1 MLLITIH
8 FHRSVINRCFDVMK
22 LNWLL
27 SIVLCALYVGAQSQ
41 SAQSVQKKSISKEVK
56 NDWHNL
62 DYDSDKIYGTEANRV
77 YTELVGDK
85 KPKKKIVVAVIDS
98 GVDIEH
104 EDLKDNIWTNTAE
117 VPDNGKDDDKNGYI
131 DDVHGWNFLVDD
143 SGHDLHYDNLEATRV
158 LRTHKAVEAGSMP
171 KPDWLTEE
179 MVSTSREIYND
190 NVAEFESMKQL
201 GDFYLVLDSIL
212 TAQTGDSNYTF
223 EQALELE
230 HDNDPMKSI
239 NRVLRAFKLGG
250 ITKADLKDMYETGSK
265 FENYYLNFDF
275 VPRTD
280 LKASD
285 KLYGNNHYE
294 GPEADHGTHVS
305 GLIASNRM
313 NDIGS
318 RGIASP
324 VAEIMVL
331 RAVPDGD
338 ERDVDVAN
346 AIRYAVDNGA
356 GIINMSFGK
365 GVSPQEG
372 LVHDAIDY
380 AAKKNVLV
388 VHAAGND
395 SEDNDVVSNYPN
407 PYTSPGIKSPTYLTI
422 GASSISKKK
431 DLVAS
436 FSNYGD
442 QEVDLFAPGHNVYST
457 LPNDE
462 YKLLS
467 GTSMAAP
474 VTSGVAALIWAFH
487 PELTAAQLKDVL
499 MKSVTALPKKKVKL
513 PGSKDKVRFS
523 ELSQSGGV
531 VNAYQAFILAD
542 EMSN

>member
-8 FHRSVINRCFDVMK
+8 FYCSAINRCFDVMK

-27 SIVLCALYVGAQSQ
+27 SIVFCALYIGVQSQ

-62 DYDSDKIYGTEANRV
+62 DFESDKIYGTEANRV
-77 YTELVGDK
+77 YAELIGDK
-85 KPKKKIVVAVIDS
+85 KAKKKIVVAVIDS

-104 EDLKDNIWTNTAE
+104 EDLRANIWTNADE
-117 VPDNGKDDDKNGYI
+117 IPDNGKDDDKNGYV

-143 SGHDLHYDNLEATRV
+143 EGNDLHHDNLEATRV
-158 LRTHKAVEAGSMP
+158 LRTNKAVEAETMS
-171 KPDWLTEE
+171 KPSWLTDE
-179 MVSTSREIYND
+179 MVSNSREIYND

-201 GDFYLVLDSIL
+201 GDFYVVLDSIL

-223 EQALELE
+223 EEAVELE
-230 HDNDPMKSI
+230 HSEDPMKSI

-250 ITKADLKDMYETGSK
+250 VTKADLKDMYETGSK
-265 FENYYLNFDF
+265 FENYYLNYDYA
-275 VPRTD
+275 PRTE
-280 LKASD
+280 LTASD
-285 KLYGNNHYE
+285 KFYGNNHYE

-305 GLIASNRM
+305 GLIASDRM
-313 NDIGS
+313 NKIGS

-324 VAEIMVL
+324 VAEIMVI

-346 AIRYAVDNGA
+346 AIRYAADNGA
-356 GIINMSFGK
+356 SIINMSFGK
-365 GVSPQEG
+365 GVSPQKD

-395 SEDNDVVSNYPN
+395 SEDNDVVANFPN
-407 PYTSPGIKSPTYLTI
+407 PYTSPELKSPTYMTI

-436 FSNYGD
+436 FSNYGNL
-442 QEVDLFAPGHNVYST
+442 EVDLFAPGHNVYST
-457 LPNDE
+457 LPNNE

-474 VTSGVAALIWAFH
+474 VASGVAALVWAYH

-513 PGSKDKVRFS
+513 PGSKDKIRFG

-531 VNAYQAFILAD
+531 VNAYQAFLLAD
-542 EMSN
+542 KMSN